1 MASVIKNFDA
11 GSLRTYLKGLSRSN
25 MSTVFRALDDIDYSS
40 IVRKLDSETLQLVA
54 RNLDDDVIVRV
65 LKNIDDDL
73 VKTLAKNLD
82 DVQMARLFKL
92 DPDLAPRL
100 GSGLNDDVLSAA
112 FTRNGMNATDAQ
124 AAVFKTRQ
132 AQVAVAKV
140 PGPRGTALADR
151 RAVDAATTPA
161 TKKASLTKSIDELGE
176 AGTDVSQ
183 KLADKTGLAKNNV
196 DDAVEASADLA
207 EAVPDIK
214 EAARKLGMLPAD
226 MFIEGATVLRKHW
239 MKIGAG
245 MVLLCM
251 MYDTNNPF
259 TALDRALEDVDDAV
273 DGLKDIADSAAG
285 AAAAAASGGFD
296 LITFLTQNWW
306 LSALCCVAVI
316 IIAMVSALG
325 LK

>member
-1 MASVIKNFDA
+1 MARVIKNLDA
-11 GSLRTYLKGLSRSN
+11 GSLRTYLKTLSRSN

-40 IVRKLDSETLQLVA
+40 IVRKLDPDTLQHVAKNIDDDVLVRVLKNVDDDLVQTLA
-54 RNLDDDVIVRV
+54 RNLDD
-65 LKNIDDDL
+65 
-73 VKTLAKNLD
+73 A
-82 DVQMARLFKL
+82 QMARLFRL

-100 GSGLNDDVLSAA
+100 GRGLNDDVLSAA

-132 AQVAVAKV
+132 AQVAVTKV

-161 TKKASLTKSIDELGE
+161 AKKAALANSADELGE

-183 KLADKTGLAKNNV
+183 KLADRTGLAKNSV

-207 EAVPDIK
+207 QAVPDIK
-214 EAARKLGMLPAD
+214 TAAKKLAMLPAE
-226 MFIEGATVLRKHW
+226 MFVSGANLARKHW
-239 MKIGAG
+239 LKIGAC

-259 TALDRALEDVDDAV
+259 IALDRALEDIDDAV
-273 DGLKDIADSAAG
+273 DSIKDIADSAAN
-285 AAAAAASGGFD
+285 AAASAAGGGFD
-296 LITFLTQNWW
+296 LIAFLTQNWW